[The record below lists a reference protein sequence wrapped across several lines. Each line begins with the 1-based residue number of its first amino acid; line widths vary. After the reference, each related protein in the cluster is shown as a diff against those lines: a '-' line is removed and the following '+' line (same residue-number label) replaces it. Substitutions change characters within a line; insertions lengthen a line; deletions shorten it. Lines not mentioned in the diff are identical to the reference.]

1 MCASL
6 YMQPI
11 KVKLSLF
18 FQVVK
23 LETMSLSKYQ
33 KLQELG
39 IDIWKKR
46 SEEEVINFQ
55 EEIFLIDEDSILLL
69 GEKDKKVS
77 EEDKTIFLRTL
88 TKSIKKNKILRIN
101 KLENPK
107 AVNNILDLGT
117 DSSEYLEQFENAK
130 ISSYDS
136 MTEICSSK
144 ETKQLFLEKL
154 KVLNL

>member
-1 MCASL
+1 MRASL

-46 SEEEVINFQ
+46 SEEEVIIFQ
-55 EEIFLIDEDSILLL
+55 EEIYLIDEDNILLL

-77 EEDKTIFLRTL
+77 KEDKTIFLRTL

-107 AVNNILDLGT
+107 AVNNVLDLGT

>member
-1 MCASL
+1 MRASL

-46 SEEEVINFQ
+46 SEEEVTNFQ

>member
-1 MCASL
+1 MRASL

-46 SEEEVINFQ
+46 SEEEVIIFQ
-55 EEIFLIDEDSILLL
+55 EEIYLIDEDSILLL

-77 EEDKTIFLRTL
+77 KEDKTIFLRTL

>member
-1 MCASL
+1 MRASL

-46 SEEEVINFQ
+46 SEEEVIIFQ
-55 EEIFLIDEDSILLL
+55 EEIYLIDEDNILLL

-77 EEDKTIFLRTL
+77 KEDKTIFLRTL

-107 AVNNILDLGT
+107 AVNNILDLST

>member
-1 MCASL
+1 MRASL

-130 ISSYDS
+130 ISSYES

>member
-1 MCASL
+1 
-6 YMQPI
+6 
-11 KVKLSLF
+11 
-18 FQVVK
+18 
-23 LETMSLSKYQ
+23 MSLSKYQ

-46 SEEEVINFQ
+46 SEEEVIIFQ
-55 EEIFLIDEDSILLL
+55 EEIYLIDEDNILLL

-77 EEDKTIFLRTL
+77 KEDKTIFLRTL

-107 AVNNILDLGT
+107 EVNNILDLGT

-144 ETKQLFLEKL
+144 ETKQMFLEKL

>member
-1 MCASL
+1 MRASL

-39 IDIWKKR
+39 INIWKKR

>member
-1 MCASL
+1 MRASL

-77 EEDKTIFLRTL
+77 EEDKTIFLTTL

>member
-1 MCASL
+1 MRASL

-39 IDIWKKR
+39 IDIWKRR
-46 SEEEVINFQ
+46 SEKEVIVFQ
-55 EEIFLIDEDSILLL
+55 EEIYLIDEDNILLL

-77 EEDKTIFLRTL
+77 KEDKTIFLRTL

>member
-1 MCASL
+1 MRASL

-23 LETMSLSKYQ
+23 LQTMSLSKYQ

-46 SEEEVINFQ
+46 SEEEVIIFQ
-55 EEIFLIDEDSILLL
+55 EEIYLIDEDNILLL

-77 EEDKTIFLRTL
+77 KEDKTIFLRTL

>member
-1 MCASL
+1 MRASL

-46 SEEEVINFQ
+46 SEEEVIIFQ
-55 EEIFLIDEDSILLL
+55 EEIYLIDEDNILLL

-77 EEDKTIFLRTL
+77 KEDKTIFLRTL

-117 DSSEYLEQFENAK
+117 DSSEYLQQFENAK

>member
-1 MCASL
+1 MRASL

-101 KLENPK
+101 KLENLK

>member
-1 MCASL
+1 MRASL
-6 YMQPI
+6 YTQPI

-69 GEKDKKVS
+69 GEKDKKVT

-136 MTEICSSK
+136 MKEICSSK

>member
-1 MCASL
+1 MRASL

-11 KVKLSLF
+11 KVKFSLF

>member
-1 MCASL
+1 MRASL

-88 TKSIKKNKILRIN
+88 TKSIKKNKISRIN

>member
-1 MCASL
+1 MRASL

-23 LETMSLSKYQ
+23 LEIMSLSKYQ

-46 SEEEVINFQ
+46 SEEEVIIFQ
-55 EEIFLIDEDSILLL
+55 EEIYLIDEDNILLL

-77 EEDKTIFLRTL
+77 KEDKTIFLRTL

-117 DSSEYLEQFENAK
+117 DLSEYLEQFENAK
-130 ISSYDS
+130 ISSYNS

>member
-1 MCASL
+1 MRASL

-23 LETMSLSKYQ
+23 LVTMSLSKYQ

-46 SEEEVINFQ
+46 SEEEVIIFQ
-55 EEIFLIDEDSILLL
+55 EEIYLIDEDNILLL

-77 EEDKTIFLRTL
+77 KKDKTIFLRTL

-107 AVNNILDLGT
+107 AVNNILDLST
-117 DSSEYLEQFENAK
+117 DSLEYLEQFENAK

>member
-1 MCASL
+1 MRASL
-6 YMQPI
+6 YTQPI

-46 SEEEVINFQ
+46 SEEEVIIFQ
-55 EEIFLIDEDSILLL
+55 EEIYLIDEDNILLL

-88 TKSIKKNKILRIN
+88 TKSIKKNKISRIN

>member
-1 MCASL
+1 MRASL

-88 TKSIKKNKILRIN
+88 TKSINKNKILRIN

-136 MTEICSSK
+136 MTEICSSR

>member
-1 MCASL
+1 
-6 YMQPI
+6 
-11 KVKLSLF
+11 
-18 FQVVK
+18 
-23 LETMSLSKYQ
+23 MSLSKYQ

-46 SEEEVINFQ
+46 SEEEVIIFQ
-55 EEIFLIDEDSILLL
+55 EEIYLIDEANILLL

-77 EEDKTIFLRTL
+77 KEDKTIFLRTL

-107 AVNNILDLGT
+107 EVNNILDLGT
-117 DSSEYLEQFENAK
+117 DSSEFLEQFGNAK

>member
-1 MCASL
+1 MRASL

-88 TKSIKKNKILRIN
+88 TKSINKNKILRIN

-107 AVNNILDLGT
+107 VVNNILDLGT

-136 MTEICSSK
+136 MAEICSSK

>member
-1 MCASL
+1 
-6 YMQPI
+6 MQPI

-46 SEEEVINFQ
+46 SEEEVIIFQ
-55 EEIFLIDEDSILLL
+55 EEIYLIDEDNILLL

-77 EEDKTIFLRTL
+77 KEDKTIFLRTL
-88 TKSIKKNKILRIN
+88 TKSIKKNKVLRIN

>member
-1 MCASL
+1 MRASL

-46 SEEEVINFQ
+46 SEEEVIIFQ
-55 EEIFLIDEDSILLL
+55 EEIYLIDEDNILLL

-77 EEDKTIFLRTL
+77 KEDKTIFLRTL

-130 ISSYDS
+130 ISYYGS

>member
-1 MCASL
+1 MRASL

-46 SEEEVINFQ
+46 SEEEGINFQ

-130 ISSYDS
+130 ISSYNS

>member
-1 MCASL
+1 MRASL

-46 SEEEVINFQ
+46 SEEEVIIFQ
-55 EEIFLIDEDSILLL
+55 EEIYLIDEDNILLL

-77 EEDKTIFLRTL
+77 KEDKTIFLRTL

-154 KVLNL
+154 KVLNF

>member
-1 MCASL
+1 MRASL

-46 SEEEVINFQ
+46 SEEEVIIFQ
-55 EEIFLIDEDSILLL
+55 EEIYLIDEDNILIL

-77 EEDKTIFLRTL
+77 KEDKTIFLRTL

>member
-1 MCASL
+1 
-6 YMQPI
+6 MQPI

-46 SEEEVINFQ
+46 SEEEVIIFQ
-55 EEIFLIDEDSILLL
+55 EEIYLIDEDNILLL

-77 EEDKTIFLRTL
+77 KEDKTIFLRTL

-154 KVLNL
+154 KVLNF

>member
-1 MCASL
+1 MRASL

-107 AVNNILDLGT
+107 EVNNILDLGT

>member
-1 MCASL
+1 MRASL

-46 SEEEVINFQ
+46 SEEEVIIFQ
-55 EEIFLIDEDSILLL
+55 EEIYLIDEDNILLL

-77 EEDKTIFLRTL
+77 KEDKTIFLRTL

-130 ISSYDS
+130 ISSFDS

>member
-1 MCASL
+1 MRASL

-69 GEKDKKVS
+69 GEKDRKVS
-77 EEDKTIFLRTL
+77 KEDKTIFLRTL

>member
-1 MCASL
+1 MRASL

-55 EEIFLIDEDSILLL
+55 EEIFLIDEASIILL

>member
-1 MCASL
+1 MRASL

-88 TKSIKKNKILRIN
+88 TKSIKKNKVLRIN

>member
-1 MCASL
+1 MRASL

-130 ISSYDS
+130 ISSYGS

>member
-1 MCASL
+1 MRASL

-23 LETMSLSKYQ
+23 LENMSLSKYQ

-46 SEEEVINFQ
+46 SEEEVIIFQ
-55 EEIFLIDEDSILLL
+55 EEIYLIDEDNILLL

-77 EEDKTIFLRTL
+77 KEDKTIFLRTL